1 MKVGQCVKYT
11 GTDGFGK
18 FTYIGEVV
26 AVGLPNNFV
35 ELYIPNT
42 GVMGFSQDD
51 HDGQFQVITKPA
63 NFDQLKHDFIPRV
76 GTDGTREPYIEQ
88 PKPKQQIIT
97 ASNVANKPAP
107 IAKPKGAKGDNKLRA
122 IELYNSLKVNG
133 AHPSRQVAID
143 AFVNQLG
150 FGKNTAS
157 TYQYNCKS
165 DWCK

>member
-18 FTYIGEVV
+18 FTYIGEVI

-42 GVMGFSQDD
+42 GVMGFSQDEND
-51 HDGQFQVITKPA
+51 SEFKVIAKPA

-76 GTDGTREPYIEQ
+76 GTDGTREPYID
-88 PKPKQQIIT
+88 KPRSTIQSAPPNIH
-97 ASNVANKPAP
+97 SNAP
-107 IAKPKGAKGDNKLRA
+107 VVAKPKGAKGDNKLRA

-133 AHPSRQVAID
+133 VHPSRQVAID
-143 AFVNQLG
+143 AFVSQLG